1 MSKTTSLLAETESKG
16 DYIQFIDLPDDA
28 LLTIFTHLDIASL
41 ALLSRVCR
49 RLKALLNRD
58 HVWML
63 FNDNFNILQV
73 DNDKHDKG

>member
-16 DYIQFIDLPDDA
+16 CDIQFLDLTDDA

-63 FNDNFNILQV
+63 FNDNFNIIQV